1 MDFEESSSKME
12 ELVQSLENENLHR
25 HMLINVL
32 EDSDAYYDAA
42 LKEATIIANVS
53 GWAFEYS

>member
-53 GWAFEYS
+53 G